1 MELQAKRDLIK
12 SKADNS
18 VMGLYP
24 WKWEDN
30 VNLDIMFKSLGNN
43 TIRLAVLWPK
53 SKLYYSINVGW
64 LCNSTPFT
72 TKKINEQNTHWGNE
86 LKLKFVFVKKTK

>member
-1 MELQAKRDLIK
+1 MCVRVRGRQISFTNNYSCIEPQAKR
-12 SKADNS
+12 DNS

-43 TIRLAVLWPK
+43 TILLAVLWPK
-53 SKLYYSINVGW
+53 SKLYYAINVG
-64 LCNSTPFT
+64 
-72 TKKINEQNTHWGNE
+72 
-86 LKLKFVFVKKTK
+86 